1 MNYLKWMK
9 MNLLVI
15 CLLGV
20 LIFFKMDEN
29 ESIGNMFIRF
39 TNILNILKNLGKVI
53 LPLKM

>member
-1 MNYLKWMK
+1 